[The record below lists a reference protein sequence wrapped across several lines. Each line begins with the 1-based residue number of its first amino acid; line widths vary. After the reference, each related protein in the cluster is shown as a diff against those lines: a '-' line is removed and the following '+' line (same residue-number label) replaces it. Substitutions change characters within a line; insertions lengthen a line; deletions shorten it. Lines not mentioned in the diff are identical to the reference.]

1 MMRNWKFAIII
12 VSVAVLTLW
21 VGCSGDAGIKK
32 TEAENMATVRYV
44 HAELAKGNYNV
55 FDEVLAPNYIRHCQA
70 MPPDLW
76 EITDP
81 NILKSFVTEFFE
93 SSSDYSETIDLMM
106 AEGDKVAYILT
117 MKGTQT
123 GPMGGLPATGKEYN
137 IVNII
142 IQRFENGKIAETWVS
157 WDNVAMLTQ
166 LGFFPP
172 PDAQK

>member
-1 MMRNWKFAIII
+1 MKNWKFAITII
-12 VSVAVLTLW
+12 SIALLTVW
-21 VGCSGDAGIKK
+21 VGCSGEAGIKK

-44 HAELAKGNYNV
+44 HSELVNGNYDV

-70 MPPDLW
+70 MPPELW
-76 EITDP
+76 EMTDP
-81 NILKSFVTEFFE
+81 AILKSFVSEFFE

-117 MKGTQT
+117 MKGVQT
-123 GPMGGLPATGKEYN
+123 GPMAGLLATGKEYT
-137 IVNII
+137 IVNLV
-142 IQRFENGKIAETWVS
+142 IQRFEDSKIAETWVS

-172 PDAQK
+172 PSSEK